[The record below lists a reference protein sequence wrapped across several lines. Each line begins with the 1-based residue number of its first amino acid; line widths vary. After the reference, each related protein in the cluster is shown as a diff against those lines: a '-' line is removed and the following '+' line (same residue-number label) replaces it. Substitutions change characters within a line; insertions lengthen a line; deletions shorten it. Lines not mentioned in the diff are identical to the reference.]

1 MTLNQI
7 LRNDESSCEDM
18 HLTSHIQ
25 AITLDLDDTLWPV
38 APTIAG
44 AEQDLLEWLCVHSP
58 QTADLTR
65 QIEVKKT
72 IRQQVIAKHQDR
84 LHDLGFLRREI
95 IRESMRLAGDEP
107 QLADAAYAVFDAARQ
122 RLTLFPGVEEALA
135 RLAAKY
141 RLVAIS
147 NGTADVFVTPAGPY
161 FDAAFK
167 AHELG
172 IAKPDA
178 RIYQAAIT
186 HLGLNPDQVLHVGDD
201 ATADAWG
208 ASQAGL
214 QSVWVN
220 PEGHPWT
227 HESPKPWTVRHLSDV
242 ADHLLS

>member
-7 LRNDESSCEDM
+7 LRNDDPSCDDM
-18 HLTSHIQ
+18 HLISHIQ

-44 AEQDLLEWLCVHSP
+44 AEKDLLEWLCVHSP

-65 QIEVKKT
+65 QSEVKKT

-107 QLADAAYAVFDAARQ
+107 RLADTAYAVFDAARQ
-122 RLTLFPGVEEALA
+122 RVTLFPGVEEALA

-178 RIYQAAIT
+178 RIYQAAIA

-214 QSVWVN
+214 QSVGLILMVIL
-220 PEGHPWT
+220 GHT
-227 HESPKPWTVRHLSDV
+227 HRQSPGRCVT
-242 ADHLLS
+242 

>member
-1 MTLNQI
+1 
-7 LRNDESSCEDM
+7 M
-18 HLTSHIQ
+18 HLISHIQ

-44 AEQDLLEWLCVHSP
+44 AEQDLLDWLSTHAP
-58 QTADLTR
+58 KTADLTR
-65 QIEVKKT
+65 QSEVKQA
-72 IRQQVIAKHQDR
+72 IRHQVIVKHQDR
-84 LHDLGFLRREI
+84 SHDLGFLRREI

-107 QLADAAYAVFDAARQ
+107 YLADAAYVVFDAARQ
-122 RLTLFPGVEEALA
+122 RVTLFPGVEEALT
-135 RLAAKY
+135 RLAEKY

-167 AHELG
+167 AHEVG

-186 HLGLNPDQVLHVGDD
+186 HLGLNADQVLHVGDD
-201 ATADAWG
+201 ARADACG

-220 PEGHPWT
+220 PDGHPWT
-227 HESPKPWTVRHLSDV
+227 HASPSPWTVRHLSDV

>member
-7 LRNDESSCEDM
+7 LRNDESSCEYM
-18 HLTSHIQ
+18 HLISYIQ

-44 AEQDLLEWLCVHSP
+44 AEQDLLDWLSTHAP

-65 QIEVKKT
+65 QSEVKKT

-84 LHDLGFLRREI
+84 SHDLGFLRREI

-122 RLTLFPGVEEALA
+122 RVTLFPGVEEALA

-178 RIYQAAIT
+178 RIYQAAIN
-186 HLGLNPDQVLHVGDD
+186 HLVLNADQVLHVGDD

-214 QSVWVN
+214 HPVWVN
-220 PEGHPWT
+220 PDGHPWT
-227 HESPKPWTVRHLSDV
+227 HESPKPWTVRHLSEV
-242 ADHLLS
+242 ADYLLS

>member
-1 MTLNQI
+1 
-7 LRNDESSCEDM
+7 M
-18 HLTSHIQ
+18 HLISHIQ

-44 AEQDLLEWLCVHSP
+44 AEQDLLDWLSTHAP
-58 QTADLTR
+58 KTADLTR
-65 QIEVKKT
+65 QSEVKQA
-72 IRQQVIAKHQDR
+72 IRHQVIVKHQDR
-84 LHDLGFLRREI
+84 SHDLGFLRREI

-107 QLADAAYAVFDAARQ
+107 YLADAAYVVFDAARQ
-122 RLTLFPGVEEALA
+122 RVTLFPGVEEALT
-135 RLAAKY
+135 RLAEKY

-167 AHELG
+167 AHEVG

-186 HLGLNPDQVLHVGDD
+186 HLGLNADQVRHVGDD
-201 ATADAWG
+201 ARADAWG

-220 PEGHPWT
+220 PDGHPWT
-227 HESPKPWTVRHLSDV
+227 HASPSPWTVRHLSDV